1 MLGGK
6 QTGRQDGEFIMLD
19 QGAGKGLTEMVTWG
33 EDLHQLKQSW
43 GRAFQAEGTAS
54 ANALRQV

>member
-6 QTGRQDGEFIMLD
+6 QTGRQDGEFIILD
-19 QGAGKGLTEMVTWG
+19 QGAGKGLTEMVTRG
-33 EDLHQLKQSW
+33 EGLHQLKQIW

-54 ANALRQV
+54 ANALRRV